1 MADRQRREFQEAL
14 LDADSFEDLPGKWQ
28 AAILEA
34 EAARPPFRVV
44 TGGYATLRAAAQ
56 RVAGGATRGE
66 AVSEE
71 REQEGQ
77 PESAEGEE
85 GSKLSKK
92 IPDEA
97 SGEGETPLGATDEHS
112 DAPGPHGTG

>member
-1 MADRQRREFQEAL
+1 M
-14 LDADSFEDLPGKWQ
+14 
-28 AAILEA
+28 
-34 EAARPPFRVV
+34 
-44 TGGYATLRAAAQ
+44 
-56 RVAGGATRGE
+56 
-66 AVSEE
+66 SEE

-97 SGEGETPLGATDEHS
+97 SGEDETPLGTTDQHS